1 MAMAANVMGSY
12 EAIAR
17 ASQAMLNAARDSD
30 WDTVA
35 SLERDCA
42 VMIDEVRR
50 SGGARSLDD
59 MQSRRR
65 IEIMQKLLA
74 EDAEIRNLAQPW
86 LAGLQVMLCQPR
98 LRAGSGS
105 CAFDK

>member
-1 MAMAANVMGSY
+1 MPMAANVMGSY

-17 ASQAMLNAARDSD
+17 ASQAMLHAARDSD

-35 SLERDCA
+35 SLERHCA
-42 VMIDEVRR
+42 GIIDELRK
-50 SGGARSLDD
+50 SAAARALDEV
-59 MQSRRR
+59 QSRRR

-86 LAGLQVMLCQPR
+86 LAGLQTMLCQPR
-98 LRAGSGS
+98 LRGGAGS